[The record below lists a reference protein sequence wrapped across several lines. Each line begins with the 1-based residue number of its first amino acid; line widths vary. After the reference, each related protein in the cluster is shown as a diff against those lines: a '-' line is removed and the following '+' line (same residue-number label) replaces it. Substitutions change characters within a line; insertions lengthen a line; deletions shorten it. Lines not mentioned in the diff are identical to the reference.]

1 MRALLA
7 GVLAAALA
15 AGLASPVTAAGAEPR
30 ADLDVLFVG
39 AHPDDEASTLS
50 TIGQLGLE
58 AGVVT
63 VTRGEGGGNAVGPEE
78 GPELGLLRE
87 AEERKAVGR
96 AGITDVFNLD
106 RADFYYTVS
115 SPLTEQAWGHESTLE
130 KLVRVVRQTR
140 PEIVFT
146 MDQAPSPGNH
156 GNHQY
161 AARLA
166 FEAYTAAADP
176 SLFPGAGKPWAVA
189 KLFTTGLNGDSAT
202 GPDCVSAF
210 TPDEPTDRVWGVWA
224 GKPGPGGKTWA
235 QIEREA
241 QREYASQGW
250 AGFPDAPTDPAKI
263 GCDYFTQVAS
273 RVPYQPESR
282 GVEGLLAGAVPMGA
296 TLTATADRYRVTPGE
311 QVRVDVRSSKPG
323 DIELTAPEG
332 WLVQGR
338 TVTVPADAQPGKAR
352 IRATLSTVEMTEAVV
367 EVVPPVVATQEP
379 LPQVAQ
385 YDAWARES
393 GFPDRAGD
401 VLPVLT
407 VPSGGTRDITVTV
420 RNESPVPRQG
430 VVSLALPAGF
440 GGGEERPYPELAPGA
455 THQVKFGVHNTD
467 ASLPSGKDFPYQLV
481 ASDGSTT
488 AALEIVPATVIPRA
502 QAAPVVDG
510 AAGEGEYPA
519 EALDISARW
528 EGDDC
533 ASAADCSG
541 TARLSWHDDTLYAL
555 VDVTDDV
562 AGTKLPTA
570 DCKRHW
576 RTDAVELTF
585 DPRGRS
591 ENTASTYKL
600 AVLPSTSDGGPC
612 AFRDADNAQGPAPGV
627 EVAAQPRE
635 GGYAVEVAIPME
647 RLPGAVDPASLGLNV
662 LVYDSDTQ
670 DKTGQTR
677 IGWSTWGGVQ
687 GDPYRW
693 GRATVDGYTPPPDRP
708 IEPPEPV
715 LPLEVLASV
724 DSPQTLEQ
732 SIRLGLPPGA
742 AAASRPIH
750 VRDGWLYSAESG
762 TASVFAPDGRHVVE
776 VAPGRTRLPGGP
788 VLVGFTNTRGGTAAA
803 KG

>member
-1 MRALLA
+1 MRTLVA
-7 GVLAAALA
+7 GVLGAALV
-15 AGLASPVTAAGAEPR
+15 AGLAPPVAAAESR

-50 TIGQLGLE
+50 TIGQLGLD

-115 SPLTEQAWGHESTLE
+115 SPLTEQAWGHQATLE

-146 MDQAPSPGNH
+146 MDPAPSPGNH

-166 FEAYTAAADP
+166 FEAYAAAADP
-176 SLFPGAGKPWAVA
+176 ARFPDAGKPWAVA
-189 KLFTTGLNGDSAT
+189 KLFTTGLDGERST

-210 TPDEPTDRVWGVWA
+210 TPAEPTDRVWGVWA
-224 GKPGPGGKTWA
+224 GNRGPDGKTWA

-250 AGFPDAPTDPAKI
+250 AGFPDAPTDPAAI
-263 GCDYFTQVAS
+263 GCDYFTLAAS
-273 RVPYQPESR
+273 RVPYRPEVR
-282 GVEGLLAGAVPMGA
+282 GIDGLLGGAVPMDG
-296 TLTATADRYRVTPGE
+296 TLTATADRYRLTPGE
-311 QVRVDVRSSKPG
+311 RVRIDVQSSKPG
-323 DIELTAPEG
+323 EIALTAPEG
-332 WLVQGR
+332 WAVDGWM
-338 TVTVPADAQPGKAR
+338 VTAPADAKPGKAR
-352 IRATLSTVEMTEAVV
+352 IRAALSTGDSTEAIV
-367 EVVPPVVATQEP
+367 EVVPPVAATQEP

-385 YDAWARES
+385 YGDWARQV
-393 GFPDRAGD
+393 GFPERADD

-407 VPSGGTRDITVTV
+407 VPSGGTRDIAVTV
-420 RNESPVPRQG
+420 RNESPVAQQG
-430 VVSLALPAGF
+430 AVSLALPAGF
-440 GGGEERPYPELAPGA
+440 EGGEAQPYELEAGA
-455 THQVKFGVHNTD
+455 TKQVNFPVRNTD
-467 ASLPSGKDFPYQLV
+467 ATLPSGKDFPYQLV
-481 ASDGSTT
+481 TSQGVTT
-488 AALEIVPATVIPRA
+488 AALEVVPSTVIPQA
-502 QAAPVVDG
+502 QAVPAIDG
-510 AAGEGEYPA
+510 SAGAGEYPGA
-519 EALDISARW
+519 VLDISARW

-541 TARLSWHDDTLYAL
+541 AARLSWHDDTLYAL
-555 VDVTDDV
+555 VEVTDDV
-562 AGTKLPTA
+562 VGTKLSTA

-585 DPRGRS
+585 DPRGKS
-591 ENTASTYKL
+591 ENTSSTYKL
-600 AVLPSTSDGGPC
+600 AVLPSTADGGPC

-627 EVAAQPRE
+627 RVAAQPRE
-635 GGYAVEVAIPME
+635 GGYTVEVAVPME
-647 RLPGAVDPASLGLNV
+647 RLPGAVDPAALGLNV

-693 GRATVDGYTPPPDRP
+693 GRATVAGYSPPPGRP
-708 IEPPEPV
+708 VEPPEPV
-715 LPLEVLASV
+715 LPLEALASV

-742 AAASRPIH
+742 AAPARPIH
-750 VRDGWLYSAESG
+750 ARDGWLYSSEKG
-762 TASVFAPDGRHVVE
+762 TASVFAEDGRHVVE
-776 VAPGRTRLPGGP
+776 VTPGRTKLPSGP
-788 VLVGFTNTRGGTAAA
+788 VLVGFTNTHGDTAAA